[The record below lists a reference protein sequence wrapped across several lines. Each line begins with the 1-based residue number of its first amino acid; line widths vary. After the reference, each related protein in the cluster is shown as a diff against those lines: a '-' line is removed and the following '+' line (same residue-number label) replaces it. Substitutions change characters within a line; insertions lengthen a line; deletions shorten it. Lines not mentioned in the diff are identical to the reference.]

1 MSSVSAAEFM
11 AYAQRRLTRPHIR
24 DLPGE
29 AVPPEGMD
37 PGLPRR
43 RAAVTVL
50 FSLMDETPTMLLIR
64 RAAHR
69 GNHRTEWAFP
79 GGVSEPTDDSLL
91 DTALRETHEEIGV
104 PESLIE
110 NWGPLPKVITGT
122 GYEVWPF
129 TGRLCENARLTP
141 EREEVDDYAFIPVDR
156 LADAAARRQI
166 TLMQNNLTRRWDAI
180 EHEGKIIWGA
190 TARIINSTM
199 SELDIDNIDHDST

>member
-29 AVPPEGMD
+29 SLPPEGID

-50 FSLMDETPTMLLIR
+50 FSLMDETPTLLLIR

-104 PESLIE
+104 PQSQIE

-156 LADAAARRQI
+156 LADVAARRQI

-190 TARIINSTM
+190 TARIIHHTM
-199 SELDIDNIDHDST
+199 SELDIDKFDNDSI

>member
-1 MSSVSAAEFM
+1 MSSVAASEFM
-11 AYAQRRLTRPHIR
+11 TYAQSRLTRPHIR

-29 AVPPEGMD
+29 SAPPEGID

-43 RAAVTVL
+43 QAAVTVL
-50 FSLMDETPTMLLIR
+50 FSLSEGTPSMLLIR

-79 GGVSEPTDDSLL
+79 GGVSEPTDESLL
-91 DTALRETHEEIGV
+91 YTALRETHEEIGV
-104 PESLIE
+104 PGSKIE

-129 TGRLCENARLTP
+129 AGRLCENARLTP

-156 LADAAARRQI
+156 LADATARRQI
-166 TLMQNNLTRRWDAI
+166 TLMRNNLTRRWDAI

-190 TARIINSTM
+190 TARIIHNTM
-199 SELDIDNIDHDST
+199 SELDIENISNAPA